1 MFKMFYW
8 LVTTVA
14 APLKKKPEKKKA
26 SDLPENVEMFDVQ
39 SALMDE
45 QKDGDA
51 HQKPANI

>member
-1 MFKMFYW
+1 MFYW
-8 LVTTVA
+8 LFATVA
-14 APLKKKPEKKKA
+14 APLKKKPEKKA
-26 SDLPENVEMFDVQ
+26 ADLPEDVEMLDGQ

>member
-1 MFKMFYW
+1 MFYW
-8 LVTTVA
+8 IFATAA

-26 SDLPENVEMFDVQ
+26 ADMSEDVEMFNVQ

-51 HQKPANI
+51 HQKPENM